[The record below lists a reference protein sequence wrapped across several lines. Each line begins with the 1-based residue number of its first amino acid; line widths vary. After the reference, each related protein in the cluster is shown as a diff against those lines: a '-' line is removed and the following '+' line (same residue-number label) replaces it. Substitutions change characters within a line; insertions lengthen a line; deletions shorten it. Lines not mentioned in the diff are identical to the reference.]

1 MRRTTGQ
8 QQRHF
13 MEYNVSDIVQEA
25 KVALDENVD
34 SSALSGFGDV
44 DTLKLDE
51 IVESKVVDAARVI
64 ESNAPAHLLD
74 SGKAFGESI
83 GWDGQPGYGAG
94 YIHLPDDFMRLVC
107 FQMSDWDYALTMAIT
122 EDSPQYQMQRSRF
135 AGVRGNPQKPVVAIT
150 MQPIGLVLEFY
161 SCYSGDSAFIKRARY
176 IPIPRV
182 KNGKI
187 ELCEKLKPAIV
198 YYTAYLS
205 ALSLGEGDAA
215 AAMLAT
221 ARELAEISSD
231 NA

>member
-1 MRRTTGQ
+1 
-8 QQRHF
+8 

-25 KVALDENVD
+25 KVALDENV
-34 SSALSGFGDV
+34 SSAALAGLGDV
-44 DTLKLDE
+44 DTLKLEE
-51 IVESKVVDAARVI
+51 IIESKVVDAAMVI
-64 ESNAPAHLLD
+64 EQNAPAYMLD

-107 FQMSDWDYALTMAIT
+107 FQMSDWDYAVTVAIT

-150 MQPIGLVLEFY
+150 SQPIGLVLEFF
-161 SCYSGDSAFIKRARY
+161 SCYSGENAFIKKARY
-176 IPIPRV
+176 IPIPRI

-187 ELCEKLKPAIV
+187 DLCEKLRRAVV
-198 YYTAYLS
+198 YYTAYLA
-205 ALSLGEGDAA
+205 ALSLGNGDAA

-221 ARELAEISSD
+221 AKELAEINSASD
-231 NA
+231 

>member
-1 MRRTTGQ
+1 
-8 QQRHF
+8 

-25 KVALDENVD
+25 KVALDENV
-34 SSALSGFGDV
+34 SSAALASLGDV
-44 DTLKLDE
+44 DTLTLDE
-51 IVESKVVDAARVI
+51 IIESKVADAARIV
-64 ESNAPAHLLD
+64 ENSASASLLD

-107 FQMSDWDYALTMAIT
+107 FQMSDWDYAVALAIT

-150 MQPIGLVLEFY
+150 SQPIGLVLEFF
-161 SCYSGDSAFIKRARY
+161 SCYSGENAFIKKARY
-176 IPIPRV
+176 IPIPRI

-187 ELCEKLKPAIV
+187 ELCEKLKRAVV
-198 YYTAYLS
+198 YYSAYLA
-205 ALSLGEGDAA
+205 ALSLGNGDAA

-221 ARELAEISSD
+221 ARELADINSASD
-231 NA
+231 

>member
-1 MRRTTGQ
+1 
-8 QQRHF
+8 
-13 MEYNVSDIVQEA
+13 MEYNVSDIVLEA

-34 SSALSGFGDV
+34 SSALSGLGDV

-51 IVESKVVDAARVI
+51 IVESKVVDAARII
-64 ESNAPAHLLD
+64 ETNAPAHLLD

-107 FQMSDWDYALTMAIT
+107 FQMSDWDYAVTLAIT

-150 MQPIGLVLEFY
+150 SQPIGLVLEFF
-161 SCYSGDSAFIKRARY
+161 SCYSGENAFIKKARY
-176 IPIPRV
+176 IPMPRIR
-182 KNGKI
+182 NGKI
-187 ELCEKLKPAIV
+187 ELCEKLRRAVV
-198 YYTAYLS
+198 YYTAYLA
-205 ALSLGEGDAA
+205 ALSLGDGDAA
-215 AAMLAT
+215 AALLAT
-221 ARELAEISSD
+221 ARELAEIASD

>member
-1 MRRTTGQ
+1 
-8 QQRHF
+8 
-13 MEYNVSDIVQEA
+13 MEYNVSDIVLEA

-34 SSALSGFGDV
+34 STSMEGLPDE
-44 DTLKLDE
+44 DTLKLNE
-51 IVESKVVDAARVI
+51 IIESKIVDAAMVI
-64 ESNAPAHLLD
+64 ELNAPAYMLD

-150 MQPIGLVLEFY
+150 SQPIGLVLEFY
-161 SCYSGDSAFIKRARY
+161 SCYSGDDAYIKKARY
-176 IPIPRV
+176 IPIPRI

-187 ELCEKLKPAIV
+187 DLCEKLRRAVV
-198 YYTAYLS
+198 YYTAYLA
-205 ALSLGEGDAA
+205 ALSLGNGDAA

-221 ARELAEISSD
+221 AKELAEINSASD
-231 NA
+231 

>member
-1 MRRTTGQ
+1 MRMWTA
-8 QQRHF
+8 
-13 MEYNVSDIVQEA
+13 VSG
-25 KVALDENVD
+25 L
-34 SSALSGFGDV
+34 GDV

-51 IVESKVVDAARVI
+51 IIESKVVDAAMVI
-64 ESNAPAHLLD
+64 EQNAPAYMLD

-94 YIHLPDDFMRLVC
+94 YIHLSDDFMRLVC
-107 FQMSDWDYALTMAIT
+107 FQMSDWDYAATLAIT

-150 MQPIGLVLEFY
+150 SQPIGLVLEFF
-161 SCYSGDSAFIKRARY
+161 SCYSGENAFIKKARY
-176 IPIPRV
+176 IPIPRI

-187 ELCEKLKPAIV
+187 DLCEKLRRAVV
-198 YYTAYLS
+198 YYTAYLA
-205 ALSLGEGDAA
+205 ALSLGNGDAA

-221 ARELAEISSD
+221 ARELAQITSD

>member
-1 MRRTTGQ
+1 
-8 QQRHF
+8 
-13 MEYNVSDIVQEA
+13 MEYNVSDIVLEA

-34 SSALSGFGDV
+34 SSALSGLGDV

-51 IVESKVVDAARVI
+51 IVESKVVDAAMVI
-64 ESNAPAHLLD
+64 EQNAPAYMLD

-150 MQPIGLVLEFY
+150 SQPIGLVLEFF
-161 SCYSGDSAFIKRARY
+161 SCYSGENAFIKKARY
-176 IPIPRV
+176 IPIPRIR
-182 KNGKI
+182 NNKI
-187 ELCEKLKPAIV
+187 DLCEKLRRAVV
-198 YYTAYLS
+198 YYTAYLA
-205 ALSLGEGDAA
+205 ALSLGNGDAA

-231 NA
+231 N

>member
-1 MRRTTGQ
+1 
-8 QQRHF
+8 

-34 SSALSGFGDV
+34 STALTGLGDV

-51 IVESKVVDAARVI
+51 IIESKVVDAAMAI
-64 ESNAPAHLLD
+64 EQNAPAYMLD

-107 FQMSDWDYALTMAIT
+107 FQMSDWNYAVTIAIT

-150 MQPIGLVLEFY
+150 SQPIGLVLEFF
-161 SCYSGDSAFIKRARY
+161 SCYSGDNAFIKKARY
-176 IPIPRV
+176 IPIPRI

-187 ELCEKLKPAIV
+187 DLCEKLRRAVV
-198 YYTAYLS
+198 YYTAYLA
-205 ALSLGEGDAA
+205 ALTIGNGDAA

-221 ARELAEISSD
+221 ARELAQITTD

>member
-1 MRRTTGQ
+1 MRRTTE

-34 SSALSGFGDV
+34 STALSGLGDI
-44 DTLKLDE
+44 DTLTMEE
-51 IVESKVVDAARVI
+51 IV
-64 ESNAPAHLLD
+64 
-74 SGKAFGESI
+74 ESI

-135 AGVRGNPQKPVVAIT
+135 GGVRGNPQKPVVAIT
-150 MQPIGLVLEFY
+150 SQPIGLVLEFF
-161 SCYSGDSAFIKRARY
+161 SCYSGEDAYVKKARY
-176 IPIPRV
+176 IPVPRV
-182 KNGKI
+182 RNGKI

-205 ALSLGEGDAA
+205 ALSMGEGDAA
-215 AAMLAT
+215 AALLST
-221 ARELAEISSD
+221 ARELAEIAPQS

>member
-1 MRRTTGQ
+1 
-8 QQRHF
+8 

-25 KVALDENVD
+25 KVALDENV
-34 SSALSGFGDV
+34 SSTALSSLGDV

-51 IVESKVVDAARVI
+51 IIASKIVDAAMVI
-64 ESNAPAHLLD
+64 EQNAPLFLLD

-83 GWDGQPGYGAG
+83 GWDGQPGYGSG

-107 FQMSDWDYALTMAIT
+107 FQMSDWDYAITLAIT

-150 MQPIGLVLEFY
+150 SQPIGLVLEFF
-161 SCYSGDSAFIKRARY
+161 SCYSGENAFIKKARY
-176 IPIPRV
+176 IPIPRI

-187 ELCEKLKPAIV
+187 DICEKLRRAVV
-198 YYTAYLS
+198 YYTAYLA
-205 ALSLGEGDAA
+205 ALSLGNGDAA

-221 ARELAEISSD
+221 ARELAEIAPQS

>member
-1 MRRTTGQ
+1 
-8 QQRHF
+8 
-13 MEYNVSDIVQEA
+13 MEYNVSDIVLEA
-25 KVALDENVD
+25 KVALDENV
-34 SSALSGFGDV
+34 SSTALSGLGDV

-51 IVESKVVDAARVI
+51 IVESKIVDAAMVI
-64 ESNAPAHLLD
+64 EQNAPSYMLD

-107 FQMSDWDYALTMAIT
+107 FQMSDWDYAVTIAIT

-150 MQPIGLVLEFY
+150 SQPIGLVLEFF
-161 SCYSGDSAFIKRARY
+161 SCYSGEGAFIKKARY
-176 IPIPRV
+176 IPIPRI

-187 ELCEKLKPAIV
+187 DLCEKLKRAVV
-198 YYTAYLS
+198 YYTAYLA
-205 ALSLGEGDAA
+205 ALSLGNGDAA

-221 ARELAEISSD
+221 AKELAEINSASD
-231 NA
+231 

>member
-1 MRRTTGQ
+1 
-8 QQRHF
+8 
-13 MEYNVSDIVQEA
+13 MEYLVENIIKEV

-34 SSALSGFGDV
+34 SSALSGLGDV

-51 IVESKVVDAARVI
+51 IIESKVVDAARII

-74 SGKAFGESI
+74 SGRAFGESI

-150 MQPIGLVLEFY
+150 SQPIGLVLEFF
-161 SCYSGDSAFIKRARY
+161 SCYSGDNAFIKKARY
-176 IPIPRV
+176 IPMPRIR
-182 KNGKI
+182 NGKI
-187 ELCEKLKPAIV
+187 ELCEKLKPAVV

-205 ALSLGEGDAA
+205 ALSMGEGDAA
-215 AAMLAT
+215 AALLAT

-231 NA
+231 NS

>member
-1 MRRTTGQ
+1 
-8 QQRHF
+8 

-34 SSALSGFGDV
+34 SSALSGLGDV

-51 IVESKVVDAARVI
+51 IIESKVVDAAMVI
-64 ESNAPAHLLD
+64 EQNAPAYMLD

-150 MQPIGLVLEFY
+150 SQPIGLVLEFF
-161 SCYSGDSAFIKRARY
+161 SCYSGENAFIKKARY
-176 IPIPRV
+176 IPIPRI

-187 ELCEKLKPAIV
+187 DLCEKLRRAVV
-198 YYTAYLS
+198 YYTAYLA
-205 ALSLGEGDAA
+205 ALSLGNGDAA

-221 ARELAEISSD
+221 AKELAEINSASD
-231 NA
+231 

>member
-1 MRRTTGQ
+1 
-8 QQRHF
+8 
-13 MEYNVSDIVQEA
+13 MEYNVSDIVLEA

-34 SSALSGFGDV
+34 SSALSGLGDV

-51 IVESKVVDAARVI
+51 IVESKVVDAARII
-64 ESNAPAHLLD
+64 ETNAPAHLLD

-107 FQMSDWDYALTMAIT
+107 FQMSDWDYAVTIAIT

-150 MQPIGLVLEFY
+150 SQPIGLVLEFF
-161 SCYSGDSAFIKRARY
+161 SCYSGENAFIKKARY
-176 IPIPRV
+176 IPMPRIR
-182 KNGKI
+182 NGKI
-187 ELCEKLKPAIV
+187 ELCEKLRRAVV
-198 YYTAYLS
+198 YYTAYLA
-205 ALSLGEGDAA
+205 ALSLGDGDAA
-215 AAMLAT
+215 AALLAT
-221 ARELAEISSD
+221 ARELAEIASD

>member
-1 MRRTTGQ
+1 
-8 QQRHF
+8 
-13 MEYNVSDIVQEA
+13 MEYLVENIIKEV

-34 SSALSGFGDV
+34 SSALSGLGDV

-51 IVESKVVDAARVI
+51 IIESKVVDAARII

-122 EDSPQYQMQRSRF
+122 EDSPLYQMQRSRF

-150 MQPIGLVLEFY
+150 SQPIGLVLEFF
-161 SCYSGDSAFIKRARY
+161 SCYSGESAFIKKARY
-176 IPIPRV
+176 IPMPRIR
-182 KNGKI
+182 NGKI
-187 ELCEKLKPAIV
+187 ELCEKLKRAVV
-198 YYTAYLS
+198 YYTAYLA
-205 ALSLGEGDAA
+205 ALSLGNGDAA

-221 ARELAEISSD
+221 ARELAEISQD
-231 NA
+231 N

>member
-1 MRRTTGQ
+1 
-8 QQRHF
+8 
-13 MEYNVSDIVQEA
+13 MEYNVSDIIREA

-34 SSALSGFGDV
+34 SSALSGLGDV

-51 IVESKVVDAARVI
+51 IVESKVVDAARII
-64 ESNAPAHLLD
+64 ESNAPTHLLD

-83 GWDGQPGYGAG
+83 GWDGQPGYGGG

-107 FQMSDWDYALTMAIT
+107 YQMSDWDYAVTLAIT

-135 AGVRGNPQKPVVAIT
+135 GGVRGNPQKPVVAIT
-150 MQPIGLVLEFY
+150 SQPIGLVLEFF
-161 SCYSGDSAFIKRARY
+161 SCYSGDNAFIKKARY
-176 IPIPRV
+176 IPIPRI

-187 ELCEKLKPAIV
+187 DLCEKLRRAVV
-198 YYTAYLS
+198 YYTAYLA
-205 ALSLGEGDAA
+205 ALSLGNGDAA

-221 ARELAEISSD
+221 AKELAEIAPD

>member
-1 MRRTTGQ
+1 
-8 QQRHF
+8 

-34 SSALSGFGDV
+34 SSALSGLGDV

-51 IVESKVVDAARVI
+51 IVESKVVDAAMVI
-64 ESNAPAHLLD
+64 EQNAPAYMLD

-107 FQMSDWDYALTMAIT
+107 FQMSDWDYAVTIAIT

-150 MQPIGLVLEFY
+150 SQPIGLVLEFF
-161 SCYSGDSAFIKRARY
+161 SCYSGENAFIKKARY
-176 IPIPRV
+176 IPIPRI

-187 ELCEKLKPAIV
+187 DLCEKLRRAVV
-198 YYTAYLS
+198 YYTAYLA
-205 ALSLGEGDAA
+205 ALSLGNGDAA

-221 ARELAEISSD
+221 ARELAQITSD

>member
-1 MRRTTGQ
+1 
-8 QQRHF
+8 
-13 MEYNVSDIVQEA
+13 MEYLVENIINEV

-34 SSALSGFGDV
+34 SSALSGLGDV

-51 IVESKVVDAARVI
+51 IIESKVVDAARII

-74 SGKAFGESI
+74 SGRAFGESI

-107 FQMSDWDYALTMAIT
+107 FQMSDWDYAVTVAIT

-150 MQPIGLVLEFY
+150 SQPIGLVLEFF
-161 SCYSGDSAFIKRARY
+161 SCYSGESAFIKKARY
-176 IPIPRV
+176 IPIPRI

-187 ELCEKLKPAIV
+187 DICEKLKPAIV

-205 ALSLGEGDAA
+205 ALSLGDGDAS
-215 AAMLAT
+215 AAMLST
-221 ARELAEISSD
+221 ARELAEITSD
-231 NA
+231 NS

>member
-1 MRRTTGQ
+1 
-8 QQRHF
+8 
-13 MEYNVSDIVQEA
+13 MEYLVENIIKEV

-34 SSALSGFGDV
+34 SSALSGLGDV

-51 IVESKVVDAARVI
+51 IVESKVVDAARII

-150 MQPIGLVLEFY
+150 SQPIGLVLEFF
-161 SCYSGDSAFIKRARY
+161 SCYSGENAFIKKARY
-176 IPIPRV
+176 IPIPRI

-187 ELCEKLKPAIV
+187 DLCEKLKPAVV

-205 ALSLGEGDAA
+205 ALSMGEGDAA
-215 AAMLAT
+215 AALLAT

-231 NA
+231 NS

>member
-1 MRRTTGQ
+1 MRRTTE

-13 MEYNVSDIVQEA
+13 MEYNVSDIVREA

-34 SSALSGFGDV
+34 STALSGLGDV

-51 IVESKVVDAARVI
+51 IIESKVVAAARII
-64 ESNAPAHLLD
+64 ETNAPAHLLD
-74 SGKAFGESI
+74 SGRAFGESI

-107 FQMSDWDYALTMAIT
+107 FQMSDWDYAVTAAIT

-150 MQPIGLVLEFY
+150 AQPIGLVLEFY
-161 SCYSGDSAFIKRARY
+161 SCYSGEDAFIKKARY
-176 IPIPRV
+176 IPIPRI

-187 ELCEKLKPAIV
+187 DLCEKLRRAVV
-198 YYTAYLS
+198 YYAAYLA
-205 ALSLGEGDAA
+205 ALSLGNGDAA

-221 ARELAEISSD
+221 ARELAQITTD

>member
-1 MRRTTGQ
+1 
-8 QQRHF
+8 

-25 KVALDENVD
+25 KVALDENV
-34 SSALSGFGDV
+34 SSAALSGLGDV

-51 IVESKVVDAARVI
+51 IVESKVVDAAMVI
-64 ESNAPAHLLD
+64 EQNAPAYMLD

-107 FQMSDWDYALTMAIT
+107 FQMSDWDYAVTLAIT

-150 MQPIGLVLEFY
+150 SQPIGLVLEFY
-161 SCYSGDSAFIKRARY
+161 SCYSGEDAFIKKARY
-176 IPIPRV
+176 IPIPRI

-187 ELCEKLKPAIV
+187 DLCEKLRRAVV
-198 YYTAYLS
+198 YYAAYLA
-205 ALSLGEGDAA
+205 ALSLGNGDAA

-221 ARELAEISSD
+221 ARELAQITTD

>member
-1 MRRTTGQ
+1 
-8 QQRHF
+8 

-25 KVALDENVD
+25 KVALDENV
-34 SSALSGFGDV
+34 SSAALTGLGDV

-51 IVESKVVDAARVI
+51 IIESKVVDAARII

-74 SGKAFGESI
+74 SGRAFGESI

-150 MQPIGLVLEFY
+150 SQPIGLVLEFF
-161 SCYSGDSAFIKRARY
+161 SCYSGENAFIKKARY
-176 IPIPRV
+176 IPIPRI

-187 ELCEKLKPAIV
+187 DLCEKLKPAVV

-205 ALSLGEGDAA
+205 ALSMGEGDAA
-215 AAMLAT
+215 AALLAT

-231 NA
+231 NS

>member
-1 MRRTTGQ
+1 
-8 QQRHF
+8 

-25 KVALDENVD
+25 KVALDENV
-34 SSALSGFGDV
+34 SSAALAELGDV
-44 DTLKLDE
+44 DTLKLEE
-51 IVESKVVDAARVI
+51 IIESKVVDAAMVI
-64 ESNAPAHLLD
+64 EQNAPAYMLD

-107 FQMSDWDYALTMAIT
+107 YQMSDWDYAVTVAIT

-150 MQPIGLVLEFY
+150 SQPIGLVLEFF
-161 SCYSGDSAFIKRARY
+161 SCYSGENAFIKKARY
-176 IPIPRV
+176 IPIPRI

-187 ELCEKLKPAIV
+187 DLCEKLKRAVV
-198 YYTAYLS
+198 YYTAYLA
-205 ALSLGEGDAA
+205 ALSLGNGDAA

-221 ARELAEISSD
+221 ARELAEIASD

>member
-1 MRRTTGQ
+1 
-8 QQRHF
+8 
-13 MEYNVSDIVQEA
+13 MEYLVENIIKEV

-34 SSALSGFGDV
+34 SSALSGLGDV

-51 IVESKVVDAARVI
+51 IIESKVVDAARII

-74 SGKAFGESI
+74 SGRAFGESI

-107 FQMSDWDYALTMAIT
+107 FQMSDWDYAVTVAIT

-150 MQPIGLVLEFY
+150 SQPIGLVLEFF
-161 SCYSGDSAFIKRARY
+161 SCYSGESAFIKKARY
-176 IPIPRV
+176 IPIPRI

-187 ELCEKLKPAIV
+187 DICEKLKRAVV
-198 YYTAYLS
+198 YYTAYLA
-205 ALSLGEGDAA
+205 ALSLGNGDAA
-215 AAMLAT
+215 GAMLAV
-221 ARELAEISSD
+221 ARELADITSD
-231 NA
+231 NS